1 MTTFFDFLNSVN
13 ENKRDLLKEDPAN
26 VSEYVPFMVNRGLSY
41 FPDTVMFA
49 NEMNQH
55 ASIPKEWQY
64 AFYLNGV
71 SKRRRFSKWSKRDA
85 TPEDVS
91 LVMRAYQYSSEK
103 AMLALKLLTT
113 EQLEEMRAVETKGG
127 K

>member
-103 AMLALKLLTT
+103 AMSALKLLTT
-113 EQLEEMRAVETKGG
+113 EQLEEMRAAETKGG

>member
-1 MTTFFDFLNSVN
+1 MTFFDFLNSIN

-26 VSEYVPFMVNRGLSY
+26 ISEYVPFMVNRGLSY

-49 NEMNQH
+49 NEINQH

-71 SKRRRFSKWSKRDA
+71 SKRRRFSK
-85 TPEDVS
+85 
-91 LVMRAYQYSSEK
+91 
-103 AMLALKLLTT
+103 
-113 EQLEEMRAVETKGG
+113 
-127 K
+127 

>member
-1 MTTFFDFLNSVN
+1 MITFFDFLNSVN

-103 AMLALKLLTT
+103 AISALKLLTI
-113 EQLEEMRAVETKGG
+113 EQLEEMRAAETKGG

>member
-1 MTTFFDFLNSVN
+1 MTFFDFLISIN
-13 ENKRDLLKEDPAN
+13 ENKRDLLKEDPTS

-49 NEMNQH
+49 NEINQH
-55 ASIPKEWQY
+55 AAVPKEWQY

-71 SKRRRFSKWSKRDA
+71 AKRRRFSKWAKRDA
-85 TPEDVS
+85 APEDVS
-91 LVMRAYQYSSEK
+91 LVMKVYQYSTEK
-103 AMLALKLLTT
+103 AVSALKLLTPA
-113 EQLEEMRAVETKGG
+113 QLDEMRAAQSTGG